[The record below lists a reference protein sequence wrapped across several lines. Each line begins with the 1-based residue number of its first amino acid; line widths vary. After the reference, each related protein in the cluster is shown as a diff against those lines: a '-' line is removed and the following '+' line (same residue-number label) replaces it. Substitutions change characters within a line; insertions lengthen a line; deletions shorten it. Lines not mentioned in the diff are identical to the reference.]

1 MILSTCRLTGGGAG
15 AGVAPESS
23 TMARGSRSQMQALRQ
38 ACEQHLILHQ
48 ERRMLRMTVIHEI
61 PHFCK
66 INCYNLQR
74 KN

>member
-1 MILSTCRLTGGGAG
+1 
-15 AGVAPESS
+15 
-23 TMARGSRSQMQALRQ
+23 MQALRQ
-38 ACEQHLILHQ
+38 ACVSTSDLHQ

-74 KN
+74 KKLELS